1 MMAKDVRYRDLRARL
16 LSHGC
21 TPKQG
26 KGDHA
31 KWFCPC
37 GRHIAV
43 VTQSRTVSPGV
54 VGDVVKKMACLPK
67 GWLQ

>member
-1 MMAKDVRYRDLRARL
+1 MMTKGVRYRDLRARL
-16 LSHGC
+16 LRQGC

-26 KGDHA
+26 KGDHE

-54 VGDVVKKMACLPK
+54 VGDVVKKMVCLPK